1 MWSNIAL
8 VLVGALVFTLSLK
21 GYGGDLY
28 LQDLARHIDQPFL
41 LLALVLALFFVLGF
55 FLEFVELTA
64 LLIPVFG
71 PVLFASQI
79 DPVWIGVLIG
89 LAVQTSFLTP
99 PMGLSLFYFQAALKK
114 PNHRDGGK
122 CVGDLSR
129 CCTLCLYPIDR
140 SYHDV
145 CLTLGDVRRLIHR
158 RHRETLLSKCAG

>member
-1 MWSNIAL
+1 M
-8 VLVGALVFTLSLK
+8 LVGALVFTLSLK

-89 LAVQTSFLTP
+89 LAVQTSF
-99 PMGLSLFYFQAALKK
+99 
-114 PNHRDGGK
+114 
-122 CVGDLSR
+122 
-129 CCTLCLYPIDR
+129 
-140 SYHDV
+140 
-145 CLTLGDVRRLIHR
+145 
-158 RHRETLLSKCAG
+158 